1 MYKNSKRWP
10 AWTMGALLAGMAS
23 LVSAESEPENVIKY
37 RQGAMNALGGHMG
50 ASAQIVRG
58 KVGYRD
64 HLLFHAEAIEAI
76 SRRVGQMFPE
86 GSDFGETGAKE
97 VIWEEW
103 DEFQTV
109 ARKAERAAGDYL
121 VAVKGGDKAVIGK
134 SFRSL
139 ADACKQCHKKF
150 REKEE

>member
-1 MYKNSKRWP
+1 MHRKNRGWVVW
-10 AWTMGALLAGMAS
+10 AVGALLVGMAGG
-23 LVSAESEPENVIKY
+23 VTAESDPENVIKY
-37 RQGAMNALGGHMG
+37 RQGSMSALGGHMS

-58 KVGYRD
+58 KVNYGD

-76 SRRVGQMFPE
+76 SRRVSELFPE
-86 GSDFGETGAKE
+86 GSDFGETEAKAE
-97 VIWEEW
+97 IWEQW

-109 ARKAERAAGDYL
+109 SRKAQQAAGDYL

-150 REKEE
+150 REQDE